1 MVLTCGGS
9 GGSSALSDAAVGK
22 CTVRPLLFATS
33 SGENSAVSGRIPMPR
48 GWLVPVDAAV
58 DAAVVRSTLGI
69 GFITGSGGDISSIP
83 AFSVRAGGGS
93 VACFAGCFSAASAG
107 GGRSDLLIGTTAGSA
122 D

>member
-1 MVLTCGGS
+1 
-9 GGSSALSDAAVGK
+9 
-22 CTVRPLLFATS
+22 
-33 SGENSAVSGRIPMPR
+33 MPR

-69 GFITGSGGDISSIP
+69 GFITGSDGDTSSIP
-83 AFSVRAGGGS
+83 AFSVRAGGGA
-93 VACFAGCFSAASAG
+93 VACFAGCFSAASKG